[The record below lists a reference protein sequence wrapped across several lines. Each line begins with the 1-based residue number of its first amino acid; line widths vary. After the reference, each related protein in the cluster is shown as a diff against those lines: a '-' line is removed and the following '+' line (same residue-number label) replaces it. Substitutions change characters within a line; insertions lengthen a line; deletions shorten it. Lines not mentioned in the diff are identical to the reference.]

1 MIIGQSWPD
10 VARVI
15 AADKSDSLV
24 LGNKV
29 FQAVPA
35 ALAPKV
41 VFVISTTSCPP
52 LVRPTSNAVVG
63 IIVEPKGLLIWVV
76 QPLPPQLVAKGQVRP
91 FWVSMS
97 MRFVTSGTPAFSE
110 MS

>member
-1 MIIGQSWPD
+1 
-10 VARVI
+10 
-15 AADKSDSLV
+15 
-24 LGNKV
+24 
-29 FQAVPA
+29 
-35 ALAPKV
+35 
-41 VFVISTTSCPP
+41 
-52 LVRPTSNAVVG
+52 
-63 IIVEPKGLLIWVV
+63 LLIWVV